1 MNREN
6 STFGKG
12 QTCLW
17 LVLCCVAIFPV
28 GAQSFRFQWD
38 TSVPVLVQSD
48 TLANPWA
55 GGLNAAQYS
64 TMKLDSDAVEDLV
77 VFDRYANKLYTF
89 LAEKHGGAYRYR
101 HAPRYETRFP
111 SLRNWLLLADY
122 DRDGRKDIFTHTD
135 FGMRV
140 MRNVSAGGELRWQ
153 TVADPLLTENASG
166 RFNLSVQPT
175 DIPAITDV
183 DNDGDL
189 DVLAGDGS
197 GHLVF
202 WYRNQS
208 MEKTGNASG
217 LDFVT
222 ASRCWGAFAGGETCG
237 QFELDHSCD
246 VQGRLAGGRVQHSG
260 SAMLALDMDNNQV
273 QDLLLSGIECSKL
286 AWITNGG
293 TPQDAR
299 MTGFTANFPAST
311 PARVLFPA
319 AFSED
324 LDFDGKKDLIVAPN
338 GQENDGNLLDFSRSN
353 WLYKN
358 TGTDQ
363 QPDFAFVEND
373 FLQKTMIDA
382 GEMAFPALADY
393 DADGDLDLFVGNA
406 GGPAGNGRLLA
417 TVRLYEN
424 TGDKTKAVF
433 RWKTDDFLA
442 FSTLR
447 ASHLKPFFVDWNRD
461 GATDL
466 VLMNTTV
473 SGTSNTGFKLFVNAA
488 PRGQGFRFSAGAFR
502 TIPFGSLSSSF
513 VPSFYDMDRDGDWD
527 VLLGKNRGE
536 LEYYRNT
543 GTNDSPAYT
552 RVNAAFGG
560 LPLNEYD
567 RSQAP
572 LIADLDADGKPD
584 LVAAC
589 RNMGAEPFG
598 GRLVVFSDFTKD
610 MNANFTPQSNLVFET
625 ESSVGGTVPLPGF
638 MAPAAGDLNA
648 DGLPD
653 LVLGTGGGGLLLL
666 KNTSRKGGAPP
677 ADGNSIGPN
686 PVTGNVLFITL
697 PQDAEV
703 EFFSVLGKDL
713 VDKRNLKANETAEIS
728 TRTWASGL
736 YVARISN
743 AQGTQVRKIV
753 VVR

>member
-1 MNREN
+1 MNGEN
-6 STFGKG
+6 SIFGKG
-12 QTCLW
+12 KTCLW
-17 LVLCCVAIFPV
+17 LVLCCVAV
-28 GAQSFRFQWD
+28 LQAGAQSFRFQWD
-38 TSVPVLVQSD
+38 ASVPVLAQND

-64 TMKLDSDAVEDLV
+64 TMKLDGDAVEDLV
-77 VFDRYANKLYTF
+77 VFDRYVNKLYTF
-89 LAEKHGGAYRYR
+89 LAEKHGGTYRYR
-101 HAPRYETRFP
+101 HAPRYETQFP

-122 DRDGRKDIFTHTD
+122 DRDGKKDIFTHTD

-140 MRNVSAGGELRWQ
+140 MRNVSANGELRWQ

-175 DIPAITDV
+175 DIPAIADV

-299 MTGFTANFPAST
+299 MTGFTANFPASK
-311 PARVLFPA
+311 PASLLFPA

-338 GQENDGNLLDFSRSN
+338 GQENDGNLLNFSHSN
-353 WLYKN
+353 WFYKN
-358 TGTDQ
+358 KGTDR

-373 FLQKTMIDA
+373 FLQKTMVDV

-406 GGPAGNGRLLA
+406 GSPAGGGRLLA

-433 RWKTDDFLA
+433 RWKTDDFLN

-473 SGTSNTGFKLFVNAA
+473 SGTSSTGFKLFINAA
-488 PRGQGFRFSAGAFR
+488 PRGQGFRFTADGFK
-502 TIPFGSLSSSF
+502 ILPFGSLSSSF
-513 VPSFYDMDRDGDWD
+513 VPSFHDMDRDGDWD

-572 LIADLDADGKPD
+572 LITDFNADGKPD
-584 LVAAC
+584 LLAAH
-589 RNMGAEPFG
+589 RNMGQEPFG

-610 MNANFTPQSNLVFET
+610 MDAKFTPQSDLIFET
-625 ESSVGGTVPLPGF
+625 ETSVGGTVPLPGF

-677 ADGNSIGPN
+677 ADGNRIGPN

-703 EFFSVLGKDL
+703 EFFSVLGKGL

>member
-1 MNREN
+1 MNHKN
-6 STFGKG
+6 SIFQKA
-12 QTCLW
+12 QTRLW
-17 LVLCCVAIFPV
+17 LVLCCVAVFPV
-28 GAQSFRFQWD
+28 GAQSFRFQWNA
-38 TSVPVLVQSD
+38 SVPVLVQSD

-64 TMKLDSDAVEDLV
+64 TMKLDGDATEDLV
-77 VFDRYANKLYTF
+77 VFDRYANKIYAF
-89 LAEKHGGAYRYR
+89 LSEKHGGTYRYR
-101 HAPRYETRFP
+101 HAPRYEAQFP
-111 SLRNWLLLADY
+111 GLRNWLLLADY
-122 DRDGRKDIFTHTD
+122 DHDGKKDIFTHTD

-140 MRNVSAGGELRWQ
+140 MRNVSANGQLRWQ
-153 TVADPLLTENASG
+153 TVADPLLTENSSG
-166 RFNLSVQPT
+166 QFNLSVQPT
-175 DIPAITDV
+175 DIPAIADV

-208 MEKTGNASG
+208 MEKTGNANG

-237 QFELDHSCD
+237 QFELGHSCD
-246 VQGRLAGGRVQHSG
+246 DKGRLAGGRVQHSG
-260 SAMLALDMDNNQV
+260 SAMLALGNGNAN
-273 QDLLLSGIECSKL
+273 DLLLSNISCSQL
-286 AWITNGG
+286 VRLTNTG
-293 TPQDAR
+293 TPANAR
-299 MTGFTANFPAST
+299 MTGFTANFPASK
-311 PARVLFPA
+311 PANFLFPA
-319 AFSED
+319 AFFED
-324 LDFDGKKDLIVAPN
+324 LDFDGTKDLVVAPN
-338 GQENDGNLLDFSRSN
+338 VQDNDGNLLDFSRSN
-353 WLYKN
+353 WFYKN
-358 TGTDQ
+358 IGTDEK
-363 QPDFAFVEND
+363 PDFIFTEND
-373 FLQKTMIDA
+373 FLQKTMVDV
-382 GEMAFPALADY
+382 GEMAFPAFADY

-406 GGPAGNGRLLA
+406 GSPVGGGKLLA

-424 TGDKTKAVF
+424 TGDKTKAAF
-433 RWKTDDFLA
+433 RWKTDDFLNL
-442 FSTLR
+442 STLR

-473 SGTSNTGFKLFVNAA
+473 SGTSKTGFKLFVNAA
-488 PRGQGFRFSAGAFR
+488 PRGQGFRFSADAFR

-513 VPSFYDMDRDGDWD
+513 VPSFHDMDRDGDWD

-572 LIADLDADGKPD
+572 LITDFNADGKPD
-584 LVAAC
+584 LLAAC

-610 MNANFTPQSNLVFET
+610 MDADFTPQSNLIFET
-625 ESSVGGTVPLPGF
+625 ETDAGLVPLPGF

-666 KNTSRKGGAPP
+666 KNTSRAGGTPP
-677 ADGNSIGPN
+677 ADGNRIGPN
-686 PVTGNVLFITL
+686 PVTGNVLSVTL
-697 PQDAEV
+697 PQDSEV
-703 EFFSVLGKDL
+703 EFFSVLGRSL
-713 VDKRNLKANETAEIS
+713 MEKRSLKANETAEIN
-728 TRTWASGL
+728 TQAWASGL